1 MRRRGNSSGV
11 SALHTLNATLTLTM
25 QARPMNRRTTNLGVG
40 EALDL
45 LGLPAAADGETL
57 RRAFNA
63 AVKAAHPDRPG
74 GDHERLR
81 LVIEAYRLLQLRP
94 PAANAAPAPQTR
106 AETSAQAKLRRFTA
120 AWAA

>member
-1 MRRRGNSSGV
+1 MIRR
-11 SALHTLNATLTLTM
+11 A
-25 QARPMNRRTTNLGVG
+25 TNLGAG

-45 LGLPAAADGETL
+45 LGLPPAADGETL

-81 LVIEAYRLLQLRP
+81 LVIEAYRLLQTRP
-94 PAANAAPAPQTR
+94 PAPGPPQVRPAAR
-106 AETSAQAKLRRFTA
+106 AETPAEAKLRRFAA

>member
-1 MRRRGNSSGV
+1 MIRR
-11 SALHTLNATLTLTM
+11 A
-25 QARPMNRRTTNLGVG
+25 TNLGAG

-45 LGLPAAADGETL
+45 LGLPPAADGETL

-81 LVIEAYRLLQLRP
+81 LVIEAYRLLQTRP
-94 PAANAAPAPQTR
+94 PASNPPPVRPAAR
-106 AETSAQAKLRRFTA
+106 AETPAEAKLRRFAA

>member
-1 MRRRGNSSGV
+1 
-11 SALHTLNATLTLTM
+11 
-25 QARPMNRRTTNLGVG
+25 MNRRTTHLRVG

-45 LGLPAAADGETL
+45 LGLPPAADGEAL

-94 PAANAAPAPQTR
+94 PVPNAPASAPAPTTR
-106 AETSAQAKLRRFTA
+106 AETSAQAKLRRFAA

>member
-1 MRRRGNSSGV
+1 
-11 SALHTLNATLTLTM
+11 
-25 QARPMNRRTTNLGVG
+25 MNRRTTHLRVG

-45 LGLPAAADGETL
+45 LGLPPAADGETL
-57 RRAFNA
+57 RRAFNV

-94 PAANAAPAPQTR
+94 PVPNPSPAPASPAR
-106 AETSAQAKLRRFTA
+106 AETAAQAKLRRFTA